1 VPRPRQWRR
10 LFVHPIASSILLIAL
25 ILDGLWLS
33 DPYGSVVG
41 RAVFSHINGARI
53 HARDGLAQAYVRL
66 ADQRVVIF
74 DSWDEPSRLLSEEPD
89 KTLLLTVKDFSVR
102 SGFWSVT
109 HIATGLRLES
119 SFGAAF
125 TPQQAATARRSL
137 CSMLGERGWISTQD
151 ADRLQRQDV
160 QETRWKAAGFLHDTL
175 AAIVACAFVCSLR
188 WIPESLQRFRAR
200 RLLSRG
206 LCPSCRYSLAGLETG
221 VCPECGTPIHPDRA
235 NLK

>member
-1 VPRPRQWRR
+1 M
-10 LFVHPIASSILLIAL
+10 LIAL

-41 RAVFSHINGARI
+41 RAVFWHVNGSRT
-53 HARDGLAQAYVRL
+53 HARGGLAQAYVRL

-125 TPQQAATARRSL
+125 TPQQVATARHSL
-137 CSMLGERGWISTQD
+137 CSILGERGWLPKQD
-151 ADRLQRQDV
+151 ASRLQDRDV
-160 QETRWKAAGFLHDTL
+160 QETHWRIMGLLHDAL
-175 AAIVACAFVCSLR
+175 AVIAVCAFAYSLF
-188 WIPESLQRFRAR
+188 WIPENLQSLRAR
-200 RLLSRG
+200 RFLSRG

-221 VCPECGTPIHPDRA
+221 VCPECGTPIHPDRS